1 MTTMYLIRRPCVLK
15 TILMDFTS
23 VNIKKIE
30 AIHKKT
36 PMNLYNTIISILL
49 IQTKKAFNI
58 SIKITL
64 KNIISVPTF

>member
-1 MTTMYLIRRPCVLK
+1 MTTMYVIRRPCVLK

-36 PMNLYNTIISILL
+36 PMNLYNTISILL